1 MNKKTKVMIVSLMV
15 FAFLFAGS
23 GVVLAK
29 ETKPAE
35 RCVVMGGKI
44 NKDVY
49 VDHEGQ
55 RVYFC
60 CAACIDEFN
69 KNPDKYLKKMKEAG
83 VEPQKTPKHH

>member
-1 MNKKTKVMIVSLMV
+1 MKKRTRVIVVSVVV

-29 ETKPAE
+29 ETKEAE

-49 VDHEGQ
+49 VDYEGQ

-69 KNPDKYLKKMKEAG
+69 KDPEKYLKKMKEAG
-83 VEPQKTPKHH
+83 VKPEEKHKHH

>member
-1 MNKKTKVMIVSLMV
+1 MSKKTKVILVSLVV

-23 GVVLAK
+23 GVMLAK
-29 ETKPAE
+29 ETKQAE

-49 VDHEGQ
+49 VDYKGQ

-60 CAACIDEFN
+60 CAGCVKEFN
-69 KNPDKYLKKMKEAG
+69 KDPEKYLKKLRDAG
-83 VEPQKTPKHH
+83 VEPEKTPKSR